1 MGAARSA
8 YGGGGAGGLSIE
20 PLPAFNA
27 EAGPAR
33 VVVTARGADKASRGI
48 GLQPAFVLPP
58 VPDSV
63 LRPEHPAPPLAV
75 EDREVAH
82 RDPERPGLHVAGSA
96 LVDEVPVSD
105 LRFRESIDR
114 HPREHAPLIKYNPI
128 GSSARTM
135 RRTTCRSPPRSGA
148 RRAPP

>member
-1 MGAARSA
+1 MGAARCA
-8 YGGGGAGGLSIE
+8 HGGGGACGLSIK
-20 PLPAFNA
+20 PLSAFHA
-27 EAGPAR
+27 EAVPAQ

-105 LRFRESIDR
+105 LRFREWIDR
-114 HPREHAPLIKYNPI
+114 HAGEYAALIK
-128 GSSARTM
+128 
-135 RRTTCRSPPRSGA
+135 
-148 RRAPP
+148 